1 MGIFKRRYK
10 APQLESSDDLDSL
23 LERGQPILVD
33 FWKSNC
39 QPCRVM
45 DGIVDEVAEEFQE
58 DAIVVKAGLDSV
70 PDLFGKFKVRSTP
83 TFVLVTPQ
91 GTGLH
96 QRWRQSGLVKKDVL
110 MTNVQRAVENTGN

>member
-1 MGIFKRRYK
+1 MSIFKRRYK
-10 APQLESSDDLDSL
+10 AQQLGSSDDLDSL
-23 LERGQPILVD
+23 LERGQPILMD

-45 DGIVDEVAEEFQE
+45 DGIVDEVAEEFQDE
-58 DAIVVKAGLDSV
+58 AIVVKAGLDSV

-91 GTGLH
+91 GAGLH

-110 MTNVQRAVENTGN
+110 VTNVQRAIEKARN

>member
-10 APQLESSDDLDSL
+10 AQQLQSSDELESL

-58 DAIVVKAGLDSV
+58 EAIVVKAGLDSV

-83 TFVLVTPQ
+83 TFVVVTPQ
-91 GTGLH
+91 ATGLH

-110 MTNVQRAVENTGN
+110 VSNVQRAVDKS